1 MLTVTHEVEFT
12 STVLGTCIVEVEVQR
27 GSVSVVS
34 VLETEHAPMWEV
46 EPGDLPDEDYDLIV
60 QALAD
65 QV

>member
-1 MLTVTHEVEFT
+1 MSNLTHEIEFT

-27 GSVSVVS
+27 GRVSVVS

-60 QALAD
+60 AALAD

>member
-1 MLTVTHEVEFT
+1 MSNLTHEIEFT
-12 STVLGTCIVEVEVQR
+12 SAVLGTCIVEVEIQR
-27 GSVSVVS
+27 GRVSVVS
-34 VLETEHAPMWEV
+34 VIETEHAPMWEV